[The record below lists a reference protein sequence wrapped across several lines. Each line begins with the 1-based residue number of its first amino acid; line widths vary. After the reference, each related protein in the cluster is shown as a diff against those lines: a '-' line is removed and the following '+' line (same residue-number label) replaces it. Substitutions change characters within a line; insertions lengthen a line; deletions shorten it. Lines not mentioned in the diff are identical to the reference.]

1 MGDAGSKVEA
11 CRNKKLKKVLK
22 STFKWAFMLGVAAAL
37 LYFAFRGV
45 KWTDFLDGIRSC
57 NFKWI
62 LVSMIASI
70 VAFVVR
76 GLRWRLA
83 MLPLNPEITRRE
95 AYDGVTIA
103 YLTNFALPRAG
114 ELARC
119 GVISST
125 GKASFESVLGSVV
138 LERSWDMVSYMIIL
152 FLVLVAGESAF
163 KGFVSEQ
170 VWKPAADAFSFSLF
184 WLIIGLVAVCI
195 AACVVVFRM
204 RYRLRR
210 YKVFAKVFDI
220 CKGLWNGL
228 VAGLKMKGKWMF
240 LFYTVLL
247 WFCYWLMSYTT
258 ILAFPQ
264 VSGLNWADALFLMVV
279 GGLGW
284 IVPVQ
289 GGIGAYHFILSLA
302 MASIYSIPQTSGVIF
317 ATISHES
324 QALTMVICGV
334 ISMVSIYIAR
344 HKRCKTLSDNGNNEK

>member
-1 MGDAGSKVEA
+1 MTTPG
-11 CRNKKLKKVLK
+11 NKGVSTMNVLKKALRW
-22 STFKWAFMLGVAAAL
+22 SLMLGLAAVL

-45 KWTDFLDGIRSC
+45 KWVDFVEGIRSC
-57 NFKWI
+57 NFHWI
-62 LVSMIASI
+62 AVSMVASI
-70 VAFVVR
+70 FAFVVR

-83 MLPLNPEITRRE
+83 MLPLNPTITRRE

-103 YLTNFALPRAG
+103 YLSNFALPRAG
-114 ELARC
+114 EFVRC

-138 LERSWDMVSYMIIL
+138 LERSWDMISYLVIL
-152 FLVLVAGESAF
+152 FLVLLAGESAF
-163 KGFVSEQ
+163 GTFVSEQ
-170 VWKPAADAFSFSLF
+170 VWQPAVNAFSFNIL
-184 WLIIGLVAVCI
+184 WLIGGVLVLCV
-195 AACVVVFRM
+195 AACVAVYRM
-204 RYRLRR
+204 RDRLRR
-210 YKVFAKVFDI
+210 YKFFAKIFDI
-220 CKGLWNGL
+220 GRGL
-228 VAGLKMKGKWMF
+228 VDGLAAGLKMKGKWMF

-247 WFCYWLMSYTT
+247 WCCYWLMSYTT

-324 QALTMVICGV
+324 QALTMVICGAV
-334 ISMVSIYIAR
+334 SMISIYCTR
-344 HKRCKTLSDNGNNEK
+344 RKNKKKV